1 MYVIFSQSIITK
13 QRDNLIFCK
22 SAQCKYRERSGFSR
36 HLAMLFVA
44 RQKVQVHHS
53 KTKVDNLASYPRAC
67 ICAQSFSSVPC
78 FVTPWTAA
86 RQAPLSTKFSR
97 QEYWNGLPVPPPVD
111 LCGPGMEP
119 TFPVAPALA
128 GRLFT
133 AEPPG
138 KPKLSIQL
146 PYNL

>member
-1 MYVIFSQSIITK
+1 MQILTTAAGRGLGSQRAGCESPT
-13 QRDNLIFCK
+13 R
-22 SAQCKYRERSGFSR
+22 SVPPREQAGPP
-36 HLAMLFVA
+36 L
-44 RQKVQVHHS
+44 
-53 KTKVDNLASYPRAC
+53 KTKVNNLASYPRAC